1 MKTFRALSFS
11 SALLGVVGF
20 LVACGSELPVKEL
33 AEAKTAITRAK
44 DAGAERYASGEFE
57 EARKSLLTAHEK
69 ASNEDLGETKK
80 SAEYAK
86 SKAYDALE
94 KSYPSLTDDSK
105 KQAGAAIDE
114 ADEAYAS
121 QLAAEPY
128 NNAVEL
134 RKEGDTLRDNAD
146 RTLESYPKESN
157 DDAKL
162 KTRLAAFDQYE
173 QSNKKYLDSKK
184 AATDAKA
191 LALSQK
197 QQLLDSLADIDK
209 NLDDADRYAGGQD
222 PEVGQTRDRL
232 NAAKA
237 KIDEGKIKEGYSEV
251 DDIRKK
257 SAELVAKN
265 IQSYALKKKAEAKDS
280 IGKAKDK
287 LAGIDQSKLKS
298 SKDLQTSY
306 QRADENL
313 KAADE
318 SLVAAE
324 DLFSSEKYE
333 DSIGRSEEAIRL
345 SRIVVDQ
352 SDDIAERIKSGSSV
366 AGRSGKD
373 SDSADSSTRK
383 SKDSD
388 SSASSSHG
396 SGELPEGWKRYVVR
410 KKVPA
415 DCLWR
420 ISAYKQHYGT
430 SKLWK
435 RIYDANR
442 GKIKNPNLIYPKQVL
457 LIPPAKGPTK
467 FDPKKAGKKK
477 TGSEKVEATTEPK
490 KEEQPAPQSSENDE
504 EEEQPSQPQPEN
516 TQPPAQEQQQP
527 APSTE
532 EHTQPSTENQPSTE
546 EQQQAPAENQT
557 PSDSNEQ
564 ESEEQPR

>member
-1 MKTFRALSFS
+1 MKTFRAISFPS
-11 SALLGVVGF
+11 LVLGVLGF

-44 DAGAERYASGEFE
+44 DAGAEKYSSGEFE

-94 KSYPSLTDDSK
+94 KSYPQLTEESK
-105 KQAGAAIDE
+105 AGANTAINE

-134 RKEGDTLRDNAD
+134 KKEGDTLRDNAD
-146 RTLESYPKESN
+146 RTLESYPKESG
-157 DDAKL
+157 DEAKL

-173 QSNKKYLDSKK
+173 QSNKKYLESKK
-184 AATDAKA
+184 AASDAKS

-197 QQLLDSLADIDK
+197 QQLIDSLADIEK

-222 PEVGQTRDRL
+222 PEVAQTRERL

-251 DDIRKK
+251 DAIRQK

-265 IQSYALKKKAEAKDS
+265 IQAYALKKKAEAKDS

-287 LAGIDQSKLKS
+287 LSTIDQSKLKS

-318 SLVAAE
+318 SLVSAE
-324 DLFSSEKYE
+324 ELYSSEKYE

-352 SDDIAERIKSGSSV
+352 SDDIAERLRTGSSV
-366 AGRSGKD
+366 AGRKGDAGD
-373 SDSADSSTRK
+373 STSSTKKGEDSST
-383 SKDSD
+383 
-388 SSASSSHG
+388 AS
-396 SGELPEGWKRYVVR
+396 SGELPEGWKKYVVR
-410 KKVPA
+410 KKIPA

-457 LIPPAKGPTK
+457 LIPPAKGSTK
-467 FDPKKAGKKK
+467 FDPKKAPKKQ
-477 TGSEKVEATTEPK
+477 TGSDKVEASTPEK
-490 KEEQPAPQSSENDE
+490 KEETTAPPASTSEQEPE
-504 EEEQPSQPQPEN
+504 EEDPTTPPPSTNESEGE
-516 TQPPAQEQQQP
+516 PAAP

-532 EHTQPSTENQPSTE
+532 N
-546 EQQQAPAENQT
+546 EQ
-557 PSDSNEQ
+557 PSDSGEQ
-564 ESEEQPR
+564 ESDEEAR

>member
-1 MKTFRALSFS
+1 MKTFRAISFPS
-11 SALLGVVGF
+11 LALATLGF

-44 DAGAERYASGEFE
+44 EAGAERYASGEFE

-86 SKAYDALE
+86 NKAYDALE
-94 KSYPSLTDDSK
+94 KSYPQLTDESK

-121 QLAAEPY
+121 QLAAEPF

-134 RKEGDTLRDNAD
+134 KKEGDTLRDSAD
-146 RTLESYPKESN
+146 RTLESYPKESS

-162 KTRLAAFDQYE
+162 KTRLAAFEQYE

-184 AATDAKA
+184 SAADAKA

-197 QQLLDSLADIDK
+197 QQLIDSLTDIEK

-222 PEVGQTRDRL
+222 PEVAQTRDRL
-232 NAAKA
+232 NAAKS
-237 KIDEGKIKEGYSEV
+237 KIDSGKIKEGYSEI

-265 IQSYALKKKAEAKDS
+265 IQSYAAKKKQEAKDS
-280 IGKAKDK
+280 IGKAKNK
-287 LAGIDQSKLKS
+287 LSGIDQSKLKS

-318 SLVAAE
+318 SLASAE
-324 DLFSSEKYE
+324 ELYTSEKYE
-333 DSIGRSEEAIRL
+333 DSIARSEEAIRL

-352 SDDIAERIKSGSSV
+352 SDDIAERIRTGSSV
-366 AGRSGKD
+366 AGRKGSGEEGTEGGSGKTKGEGTTT
-373 SDSADSSTRK
+373 ST
-383 SKDSD
+383 S
-388 SSASSSHG
+388 G
-396 SGELPEGWKRYVVR
+396 SGELPEGWKKYVVR

-420 ISAYKQHYGT
+420 IAAYKQHYGT
-430 SKLWK
+430 SKLWR
-435 RIYDANR
+435 RIYEANK
-442 GKIKNPNLIYPKQVL
+442 GKIRNPNLIYPKQVL
-457 LIPPAKGPTK
+457 LIPPAKGSTK
-467 FDPKKAGKKK
+467 FDPKKAPKKAS
-477 TGSEKVEATTEPK
+477 GSDKVEAVTEDKK
-490 KEEQPAPQSSENDE
+490 KEDAPPASTDAPE
-504 EEEQPSQPQPEN
+504 EEDTNPTQPEQEDQPQ
-516 TQPPAQEQQQP
+516 QDVPPNDSGDQE
-527 APSTE
+527 AE
-532 EHTQPSTENQPSTE
+532 E
-546 EQQQAPAENQT
+546 
-557 PSDSNEQ
+557 D
-564 ESEEQPR
+564 R

>member
-1 MKTFRALSFS
+1 MKTFRAISFPS
-11 SALLGVVGF
+11 LVLGVLGF

-44 DAGAERYASGEFE
+44 DAGAEKYSSGEFE

-94 KSYPSLTDDSK
+94 KSYPQLTEESK
-105 KQAGAAIDE
+105 AGANTAINE

-134 RKEGDTLRDNAD
+134 KKEGDTLRDNAD
-146 RTLESYPKESN
+146 RTLESYPKESG
-157 DDAKL
+157 DEAKL

-173 QSNKKYLDSKK
+173 QSNKKYLESKK
-184 AATDAKA
+184 AASDAKS

-197 QQLLDSLADIDK
+197 QQLIDSLADIEK

-222 PEVGQTRDRL
+222 PEVAQTRERL
-232 NAAKA
+232 NVAKA

-251 DDIRKK
+251 DAIRQK

-265 IQSYALKKKAEAKDS
+265 IQAYALKKKAEAKDS

-287 LAGIDQSKLKS
+287 LSTIDQSKLKS

-318 SLVAAE
+318 SLVSAE
-324 DLFSSEKYE
+324 ELYSSEKYE

-352 SDDIAERIKSGSSV
+352 SDDIAERLRTGSSV
-366 AGRSGKD
+366 AGRKGDAGD
-373 SDSADSSTRK
+373 STSSTKKGEDSST
-383 SKDSD
+383 
-388 SSASSSHG
+388 AS
-396 SGELPEGWKRYVVR
+396 SGELPEGWKKYVVR
-410 KKVPA
+410 KKIPA

-457 LIPPAKGPTK
+457 LIPPAKGSTK
-467 FDPKKAGKKK
+467 FDPKKAPKKQ
-477 TGSEKVEATTEPK
+477 TGSDKVEASTPEK
-490 KEEQPAPQSSENDE
+490 KEETTVPPASTSEQEPE
-504 EEEQPSQPQPEN
+504 EEDPTTPPPSTNESEEE
-516 TQPPAQEQQQP
+516 PAAP

-532 EHTQPSTENQPSTE
+532 N
-546 EQQQAPAENQT
+546 EQ
-557 PSDSNEQ
+557 PSDSGEQ
-564 ESEEQPR
+564 ESDEEAR

>member
-1 MKTFRALSFS
+1 MKTFRAISFPS
-11 SALLGVVGF
+11 LVLGVLGF

-44 DAGAERYASGEFE
+44 DAGAEKYASGEFE

-94 KSYPSLTDDSK
+94 RSYPQLTEETK
-105 KQAGAAIDE
+105 AQAGTAINE

-134 RKEGDTLRDNAD
+134 KKEGDTLRDNAD
-146 RTLESYPKESN
+146 RTLESYPKESG

-173 QSNKKYLDSKK
+173 QSNKKYLESKK
-184 AATDAKA
+184 AATDAKS

-197 QQLLDSLADIDK
+197 QQLIDSLADIEK
-209 NLDDADRYAGGQD
+209 NLDDADRYAGGGD
-222 PEVGQTRDRL
+222 PEVAQTRERL
-232 NAAKA
+232 NAAKG

-265 IQSYALKKKAEAKDS
+265 IQAYALKKKAEAKDS

-287 LAGIDQSKLKS
+287 LATIDQSKLKS

-318 SLVAAE
+318 SLVSAE
-324 DLFSSEKYE
+324 ELYSSEKYE
-333 DSIGRSEEAIRL
+333 DSIARSEEAIRL

-352 SDDIAERIKSGSSV
+352 SDDIAERLRTGSSV
-366 AGRSGKD
+366 AGRKGDAGD
-373 SDSADSSTRK
+373 STPSTK
-383 SKDSD
+383 KGEDTV
-388 SSASSSHG
+388 SSS
-396 SGELPEGWKRYVVR
+396 SGELPEGWKKYVVR
-410 KKVPA
+410 KKIPA

-435 RIYDANR
+435 RIYEANR
-442 GKIKNPNLIYPKQVL
+442 NKIKNPNLIYPKQVL
-457 LIPPAKGPTK
+457 LIPPAKGSTK
-467 FDPKKAGKKK
+467 FDPKKAPKKP
-477 TGSEKVEATTEPK
+477 TGSDKVEASTPEEK
-490 KEEQPAPQSSENDE
+490 KEETTTPPPASTNESEP
-504 EEEQPSQPQPEN
+504 EEEQPS
-516 TQPPAQEQQQP
+516 TP

-532 EHTQPSTENQPSTE
+532 N
-546 EQQQAPAENQT
+546 EQ
-557 PSDSNEQ
+557 PSDSGEQ
-564 ESEEQPR
+564 ESDEEAR

>member
-1 MKTFRALSFS
+1 MPPSNKYKALFNDPLAGAKQMKTFRAISFPS
-11 SALLGVVGF
+11 LVLGVLGF

-44 DAGAERYASGEFE
+44 DAGAERYSSGEFE
-57 EARKSLLTAHEK
+57 EARKSLLIAHEK

-94 KSYPSLTDDSK
+94 KSYPQLTEESK
-105 KQAGAAIDE
+105 AGANTAINE

-134 RKEGDTLRDNAD
+134 KKEGDTLRDNAD
-146 RTLESYPKESN
+146 RTLESYPKESG
-157 DDAKL
+157 DEAKL

-173 QSNKKYLDSKK
+173 QSNKKYLESKK
-184 AATDAKA
+184 AASDAKS

-197 QQLLDSLADIDK
+197 QQLIDSLADIEK

-222 PEVGQTRDRL
+222 PEVAQTRERL

-251 DDIRKK
+251 DAIRQK

-265 IQSYALKKKAEAKDS
+265 IQAYALKKKAEAKDS

-287 LAGIDQSKLKS
+287 LSTIDQSKLKS

-318 SLVAAE
+318 SLVSAE
-324 DLFSSEKYE
+324 ELYSSEKYE

-352 SDDIAERIKSGSSV
+352 SDDIAERLRTGSSV
-366 AGRSGKD
+366 AGRKGDAGD
-373 SDSADSSTRK
+373 STSSTKKGEDSST
-383 SKDSD
+383 
-388 SSASSSHG
+388 AS
-396 SGELPEGWKRYVVR
+396 SGELPEGWKKYVVR
-410 KKVPA
+410 KKIPA

-457 LIPPAKGPTK
+457 LIPPAKGSTK
-467 FDPKKAGKKK
+467 FDPKKAPKKQ
-477 TGSEKVEATTEPK
+477 TGSDKVEASTPEK
-490 KEEQPAPQSSENDE
+490 KEETTAPPASTSEQEPE
-504 EEEQPSQPQPEN
+504 EEDPTTPPPSTNESEGE
-516 TQPPAQEQQQP
+516 PPAAP

-532 EHTQPSTENQPSTE
+532 N
-546 EQQQAPAENQT
+546 EQ
-557 PSDSNEQ
+557 PSDSGEQ
-564 ESEEQPR
+564 ESDEEAR

>member
-1 MKTFRALSFS
+1 MKTFRAISFPS
-11 SALLGVVGF
+11 LVLGVLGF

-44 DAGAERYASGEFE
+44 DAGAERYSSGEFE

-94 KSYPSLTDDSK
+94 KSYPQLTEESK
-105 KQAGAAIDE
+105 AGANTAINE

-134 RKEGDTLRDNAD
+134 KKEGDTLRDNAD
-146 RTLESYPKESN
+146 RTLESYPKESG
-157 DDAKL
+157 DEAKL

-173 QSNKKYLDSKK
+173 QSNKKYLESKK
-184 AATDAKA
+184 AASDAKS

-197 QQLLDSLADIDK
+197 QQLIDSLADIEK

-222 PEVGQTRDRL
+222 PEVAQTRERL

-251 DDIRKK
+251 DAIRQK

-265 IQSYALKKKAEAKDS
+265 IQAYALKKKAEAKDS

-287 LAGIDQSKLKS
+287 LSTIDQSKLKS

-318 SLVAAE
+318 SLVSAE
-324 DLFSSEKYE
+324 ELYSSEKYE

-352 SDDIAERIKSGSSV
+352 SDDIAERLRTGSSV
-366 AGRSGKD
+366 AGRKGDAGD
-373 SDSADSSTRK
+373 STSSTKKGEDSST
-383 SKDSD
+383 
-388 SSASSSHG
+388 AS
-396 SGELPEGWKRYVVR
+396 SGELPEGWKKYVVR
-410 KKVPA
+410 KKIPA

-457 LIPPAKGPTK
+457 LIPPAKGSTK
-467 FDPKKAGKKK
+467 FDPKKAPKKQ
-477 TGSEKVEATTEPK
+477 TGSDKVEASTPEK
-490 KEEQPAPQSSENDE
+490 KEETTAPPASTSEQEPE
-504 EEEQPSQPQPEN
+504 EEDPTTPPPSTNESEGE
-516 TQPPAQEQQQP
+516 PAAP

-532 EHTQPSTENQPSTE
+532 N
-546 EQQQAPAENQT
+546 EQ
-557 PSDSNEQ
+557 PSDSGEQ
-564 ESEEQPR
+564 ESDEEAR

>member
-1 MKTFRALSFS
+1 MQLPPSNKYKALFNDPLAGAKQMKTFRAISFPS
-11 SALLGVVGF
+11 LVLGVLGF

-44 DAGAERYASGEFE
+44 DAGAERYSSGEFE
-57 EARKSLLTAHEK
+57 EARKSLLIAHEK

-94 KSYPSLTDDSK
+94 KSYPQLTEESK
-105 KQAGAAIDE
+105 AGANTAINE

-134 RKEGDTLRDNAD
+134 KKEGDTLRDNAD
-146 RTLESYPKESN
+146 RTLESYPKESG
-157 DDAKL
+157 DEAKL

-173 QSNKKYLDSKK
+173 QSNKKYLESKK
-184 AATDAKA
+184 AASDAKS

-197 QQLLDSLADIDK
+197 QQLIDSLADIEK

-222 PEVGQTRDRL
+222 PEVAQTRERL

-251 DDIRKK
+251 DAIRQK

-265 IQSYALKKKAEAKDS
+265 IQAYALKKKAEAKDS

-287 LAGIDQSKLKS
+287 LSTIDQSKLKS

-318 SLVAAE
+318 SLVSAE
-324 DLFSSEKYE
+324 ELYSSEKYE

-352 SDDIAERIKSGSSV
+352 SDDIAERLRTGSSV
-366 AGRSGKD
+366 AGRKGDAGD
-373 SDSADSSTRK
+373 STSSTKKGEDSST
-383 SKDSD
+383 
-388 SSASSSHG
+388 AS
-396 SGELPEGWKRYVVR
+396 SGELPEGWKKYVVR
-410 KKVPA
+410 KKIPA

-457 LIPPAKGPTK
+457 LIPPAKGSTK
-467 FDPKKAGKKK
+467 FDPKKAPKKQ
-477 TGSEKVEATTEPK
+477 TGSDKVEASTPEK
-490 KEEQPAPQSSENDE
+490 KEETTAPPASTSEQEPE
-504 EEEQPSQPQPEN
+504 EEDPTTPPPSTNESEGE
-516 TQPPAQEQQQP
+516 PPAAP

-532 EHTQPSTENQPSTE
+532 N
-546 EQQQAPAENQT
+546 EQ
-557 PSDSNEQ
+557 PSDSGEQ
-564 ESEEQPR
+564 ESDEEAR

>member
-1 MKTFRALSFS
+1 MKTFRAISFPS
-11 SALLGVVGF
+11 LVLGALGF

-33 AEAKTAITRAK
+33 ADAKTAITRAK
-44 DAGAERYASGEFE
+44 EAGAERYASGEFE

-94 KSYPSLTDDSK
+94 KSYPQLTEESK
-105 KQAGAAIDE
+105 RSATTAIDE

-134 RKEGDTLRDNAD
+134 KKEGDTLRDNAD

-173 QSNKKYLDSKK
+173 QSNKKYLESKK
-184 AATDAKA
+184 SASDAKV

-197 QQLLDSLADIDK
+197 QQLIDSLADIEK

-222 PEVGQTRDRL
+222 PEVAQTRERL

-265 IQSYALKKKAEAKDS
+265 IQAYALKKKAEAKES

-287 LAGIDQSKLKS
+287 LSSIDGSKLKS

-318 SLVAAE
+318 SLASAE
-324 DLFSSEKYE
+324 DLYSSEKYE

-352 SDDIAERIKSGSSV
+352 SDDIAERLRSGSSV
-366 AGRSGKD
+366 AGRKGNADD
-373 SDSADSSTRK
+373 STSSTRK
-383 SKDSD
+383 GEDTT
-388 SSASSSHG
+388 SSS
-396 SGELPEGWKRYVVR
+396 SDELPEGWKKYVVR

-420 ISAYKQHYGT
+420 IAAYKQHYGT
-430 SKLWK
+430 SKLWR
-435 RIYDANR
+435 RIYEANKGR
-442 GKIKNPNLIYPKQVL
+442 IRNPNLIYPKQVL
-457 LIPPAKGPTK
+457 LIPPAKGSTK
-467 FDPKKAGKKK
+467 YDPKKAPKKQ
-477 TGSEKVEATTEPK
+477 TGSDKVEASTPEEK
-490 KEEQPAPQSSENDE
+490 KEEKPPASTSESEPE
-504 EEEQPSQPQPEN
+504 EEEPSN
-516 TQPPAQEQQQP
+516 P

-532 EHTQPSTENQPSTE
+532 N
-546 EQQQAPAENQT
+546 EQ
-557 PSDSNEQ
+557 PSDSGEQ
-564 ESEEQPR
+564 ESDEEAR

>member
-1 MKTFRALSFS
+1 MKTFRAISFPS
-11 SALLGVVGF
+11 LVLGVLGF

-33 AEAKTAITRAK
+33 ADAKTAITRAK

-94 KSYPSLTDDSK
+94 KSYPQLTEESK
-105 KQAGAAIDE
+105 TQSNTAIAE

-134 RKEGDTLRDNAD
+134 KKEGDTLRDNAD
-146 RTLESYPKESN
+146 RTLESYPKESG

-173 QSNKKYLDSKK
+173 QSNKKYLESKK
-184 AATDAKA
+184 AATDAKS

-197 QQLLDSLADIDK
+197 QQLIDSLADIEK

-222 PEVGQTRDRL
+222 PEVAGTRERL

-265 IQSYALKKKAEAKDS
+265 IQAYALKKKAEAKDS

-287 LAGIDQSKLKS
+287 LATIDQSKLKS

-318 SLVAAE
+318 SLVSAE
-324 DLFSSEKYE
+324 ELYSSEKYE
-333 DSIGRSEEAIRL
+333 DSIARSEEAIRL

-352 SDDIAERIKSGSSV
+352 SDDIAERLRSGSSV
-366 AGRSGKD
+366 AGRKGDGGD
-373 SDSADSSTRK
+373 STSSTKKGEDSST
-383 SKDSD
+383 
-388 SSASSSHG
+388 SSSD
-396 SGELPEGWKRYVVR
+396 ELPEGWKKYVVR
-410 KKVPA
+410 KKIPA

-435 RIYDANR
+435 RIYEANR
-442 GKIKNPNLIYPKQVL
+442 GKIKNANLIYPKQVL
-457 LIPPAKGPTK
+457 LIPPAKGSTK
-467 FDPKKAGKKK
+467 FDPKKSPKKQ
-477 TGSEKVEATTEPK
+477 TGSDKVEASAPEEK
-490 KEEQPAPQSSENDE
+490 KEETTTPPPASTSESEPAE
-504 EEEQPSQPQPEN
+504 EEPS
-516 TQPPAQEQQQP
+516 TP
-527 APSTE
+527 APSTG
-532 EHTQPSTENQPSTE
+532 N
-546 EQQQAPAENQT
+546 EQ
-557 PSDSNEQ
+557 PSDSGEQ
-564 ESEEQPR
+564 ESDEEAR

>member
-1 MKTFRALSFS
+1 MKTFRAISFPS
-11 SALLGVVGF
+11 LVLGVLGF

-44 DAGAERYASGEFE
+44 DAGAERYSSGEFE
-57 EARKSLLTAHEK
+57 EARKSLLIAHEK

-94 KSYPSLTDDSK
+94 KSYPQLTEESK
-105 KQAGAAIDE
+105 AGANTAINE

-134 RKEGDTLRDNAD
+134 KKEGDTLRDNAD
-146 RTLESYPKESN
+146 RTLESYPKESG
-157 DDAKL
+157 DEAKL

-173 QSNKKYLDSKK
+173 QSNKKYLESKK
-184 AATDAKA
+184 AASDAKS

-197 QQLLDSLADIDK
+197 QQLIDSLADIEK

-222 PEVGQTRDRL
+222 PEVAQTRERL

-251 DDIRKK
+251 DAIRQK

-265 IQSYALKKKAEAKDS
+265 IQAYALKKKAEAKDS

-287 LAGIDQSKLKS
+287 LSTIDQSKLKS

-318 SLVAAE
+318 SLVSAE
-324 DLFSSEKYE
+324 ELYSSEKYE

-352 SDDIAERIKSGSSV
+352 SDDIAERLRTGSSV
-366 AGRSGKD
+366 AGRKGDAGD
-373 SDSADSSTRK
+373 STSSTKKGEDSST
-383 SKDSD
+383 
-388 SSASSSHG
+388 AS
-396 SGELPEGWKRYVVR
+396 SGELPEGWKKYVVR
-410 KKVPA
+410 KKIPA

-457 LIPPAKGPTK
+457 LIPPAKGSTK
-467 FDPKKAGKKK
+467 FDPKKAPKKQ
-477 TGSEKVEATTEPK
+477 TGSDKVEASTPEK
-490 KEEQPAPQSSENDE
+490 KEETTAPPASTSEQEPE
-504 EEEQPSQPQPEN
+504 EEDPTTPPPSTNESEGE
-516 TQPPAQEQQQP
+516 PPAAP

-532 EHTQPSTENQPSTE
+532 N
-546 EQQQAPAENQT
+546 EQ
-557 PSDSNEQ
+557 PSDSGEQ
-564 ESEEQPR
+564 ESDEEAR